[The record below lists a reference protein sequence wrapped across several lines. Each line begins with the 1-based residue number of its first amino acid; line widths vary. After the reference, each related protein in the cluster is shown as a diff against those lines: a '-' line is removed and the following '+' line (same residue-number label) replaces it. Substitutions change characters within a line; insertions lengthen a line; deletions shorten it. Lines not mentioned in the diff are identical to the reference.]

1 MLTFAAQFKTNK
13 EMNKRLIIIA
23 LCAFMGLAFAS
34 CSRPSVVG
42 TWVEAAQDEAISE
55 ETGFTLL
62 EDGKVLPINMGFYE
76 FNAWQQNGQNIIF
89 QGQYTGSNPHDFADT
104 LKIVELT
111 KEKLVL
117 EQAGYSITYKRK

>member
-1 MLTFAAQFKTNK
+1 
-13 EMNKRLIIIA
+13 MNKHLIIIA
-23 LCAFMGLAFAS
+23 LCGLMGLAFAS
-34 CSRPSVVG
+34 CSRPSIVG

-111 KEKLVL
+111 KEKMVL
-117 EQAGYSITYKRK
+117 EQAGYSITYNRK

>member
-1 MLTFAAQFKTNK
+1 MLTFAAQNKTYK

-23 LCAFMGLAFAS
+23 LCGIITMAFAS
-34 CSRPSVVG
+34 CSRTSIIG
-42 TWVEAAQDEAISE
+42 TWVEAAQEDAISE

-76 FNAWQQNGQNIIF
+76 FNAWEQNGKNIIF
-89 QGQYTGSNPHDFADT
+89 HGQYTGSNPHEFTDT
-104 LKIVELT
+104 LSIVELT
-111 KEKLVL
+111 KEQLVL